1 MRRIRLIVSYDGSG
15 YFGSQIQPN
24 AVTVEQKLNEAVQ
37 GLTGAPAQVVFAS
50 RTDTGVH
57 ALGNVAVF
65 DTEFPMRAERFATAL
80 NAYLPQD
87 IRVQAADEVAP
98 IWHPRKQH
106 CEKTYEYRIW
116 NGRIM
121 NPLLRNSAAHC
132 YVPLDL
138 KAMRAALP
146 FLLGEHDFAAFCASG
161 SAAAHTVRRIYRA
174 ELSAECEESGSFA
187 GLITFRV
194 TGSGFLYHMVRILA
208 GTLLEIGSG
217 KKGETAFRDAIRSR
231 RRHDAGPVAPAAG
244 LILREIRY
252 LPNPSRYEAENEDW
266 AYELTQKA
274 LEESGESFFTLRRCR
289 ETDYKGLM
297 TRLIHESHRDGAE
310 RVYLRDLEDGSR
322 LFSGREF
329 GFYRIHENAD
339 PATREAFPYVA
350 LDLKECRKKAPSAL
364 TEGGQVSII

>member
-1 MRRIRLIVSYDGSG
+1 MRRIRLIVSYDGTA
-15 YFGSQIQPN
+15 YFGPQMQPK
-24 AVTVEQKLNEAVQ
+24 AVTVEQKLTEAVQ
-37 GLTGAPAQVVFAS
+37 GLTRAPAQLILAS

-65 DTEFPMRAERFATAL
+65 DTNFPMQAERFATAL
-80 NAYLPQD
+80 NAYLPPD
-87 IRVQAADEVAP
+87 IRIQAADEVALN
-98 IWHPRKQH
+98 WHPRKQH

-132 YVPLDL
+132 YVPLNL
-138 KAMRAALP
+138 ATMRAALP
-146 FLLGEHDFAAFCASG
+146 ALLGEHDFAAFCASG
-161 SAAAHTVRRIYRA
+161 SAASHTVRRIYRA
-174 ELSAECEESGSFA
+174 ELTAECEESGSFA
-187 GLITFRV
+187 GLITFRI

-231 RRHDAGPVAPAAG
+231 TRRAAGPVAPAAG

-289 ETDYKGLM
+289 EADYEGLM

-329 GFYRIHENAD
+329 GFYRIEENAD

>member
-87 IRVQAADEVAP
+87 IRVQAADEVDLS
-98 IWHPRKQH
+98 WHPRKQH

-138 KAMRAALP
+138 RAMRAALP

-217 KKGETAFRDAIRSR
+217 KKSETAFRDAIRSR
-231 RRHDAGPVAPAAG
+231 RRRDAGPVAPAAG

-266 AYELTQKA
+266 AYELTQDT
-274 LEESGESFFTLRRCR
+274 LEERRESFFTLRRCR
-289 ETDYKGLM
+289 EADYEGLM

-329 GFYRIHENAD
+329 GFYRIEENAD
-339 PATREAFPYVA
+339 PATREAFPFVA
-350 LDLKECRKKAPSAL
+350 LDTKECRKKAPSAL

>member
-87 IRVQAADEVAP
+87 VRVQAADEVDLS
-98 IWHPRKQH
+98 WHPRKQH
-106 CEKTYEYRIW
+106 CEKTYEYHIW

-132 YVPLDL
+132 YVPLNL
-138 KAMRAALP
+138 KAMRSALP

-194 TGSGFLYHMVRILA
+194 TGSGFLYHMVRNIVGTLVDVGRGRRTPADFAAILA
-208 GTLLEIGSG
+208 
-217 KKGETAFRDAIRSR
+217 SR
-231 RRHDAGPVAPAAG
+231 ERKRASATAPACG
-244 LILREIRY
+244 LF
-252 LPNPSRYEAENEDW
+252 
-266 AYELTQKA
+266 
-274 LEESGESFFTLRRCR
+274 LESVE
-289 ETDYKGLM
+289 Y
-297 TRLIHESHRDGAE
+297 
-310 RVYLRDLEDGSR
+310 
-322 LFSGREF
+322 
-329 GFYRIHENAD
+329 
-339 PATREAFPYVA
+339 
-350 LDLKECRKKAPSAL
+350 
-364 TEGGQVSII
+364 

>member
-87 IRVQAADEVAP
+87 IRVQGADEVDLS
-98 IWHPRKQH
+98 WHPRKQH

-132 YVPLDL
+132 YVPLNL
-138 KAMRAALP
+138 KAMRAAQP

-174 ELSAECEESGSFA
+174 ELSAECEES
-187 GLITFRV
+187 
-194 TGSGFLYHMVRILA
+194 A

-231 RRHDAGPVAPAAG
+231 RRRDAGPVAPAAG

-289 ETDYKGLM
+289 EADYEGLM

-329 GFYRIHENAD
+329 GFYRIEENAD

-350 LDLKECRKKAPSAL
+350 LDLKECRKKRL
-364 TEGGQVSII
+364 LH